1 MIKWDR
7 RGLMGAIMG
16 NRMEMKTRIGVIL
29 TNLEF
34 LEFQWIWVIAWAY
47 EISNTVRFSNYEI
60 SNTDRLSNYEI

>member
-16 NRMEMKTRIGVIL
+16 NRMEMKTRIGVVL

-34 LEFQWIWVIAWAY
+34 LEFQWIWVKGIMKFQLQSDFQTMKFQ
-47 EISNTVRFSNYEI
+47 I
-60 SNTDRLSNYEI
+60 